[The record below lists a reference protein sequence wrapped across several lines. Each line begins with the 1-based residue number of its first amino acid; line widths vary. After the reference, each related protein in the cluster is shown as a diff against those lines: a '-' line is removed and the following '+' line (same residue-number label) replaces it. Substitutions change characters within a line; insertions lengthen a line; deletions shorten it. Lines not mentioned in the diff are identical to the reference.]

1 MIGKVFDFS
10 GSWGAKTMKIGFIGA
25 GKVGSAMAVLLQKAG
40 YQVVGIASRSQE
52 SAQVMA
58 KRLNC
63 PVLSK
68 GEAARN
74 AEVLFLTTSDDA
86 ISTVAEE
93 VASDGAFYSGQVVL
107 HMSGAHTAQLLEPA
121 AKQGAITLS
130 LHPIQSFASVE
141 QAIELIPGTYFSIE
155 GDVRGHGLAIK
166 MVEDLGGKHFLLE
179 SESKVLYHGAASVAS
194 NYLVGLLDTA
204 MKLLAEAG
212 VPEELRLP
220 AFLPLVTGTL
230 ENIKK
235 LGIPEALTGPIS
247 RGDCGTVKKHLTAM
261 EGLPQLTS
269 VYRILGLVTV
279 DTAINKGTI
288 SEEQAK
294 ALRSLLAD
302 HWQGMH

>member
-1 MIGKVFDFS
+1 
-10 GSWGAKTMKIGFIGA
+10 MKIGFIGA

-40 YQVVGIASRSQE
+40 YQVVGVASRTKE
-52 SAQVMA
+52 PAQAMA

-68 GEAARN
+68 GETARIS
-74 AEVLFLTTSDDA
+74 EVLFLTTSDDA
-86 ISTVAEE
+86 ISPVAEE

-155 GDVRGHGLAIK
+155 GDAQGYDLAIK
-166 MVEDLGGKHFLLE
+166 MVEDLGGNHFLLD
-179 SESKVLYHGAASVAS
+179 SESKILYHAAASVAS

-204 MKLLAEAG
+204 MNLLAQAG

-261 EGLPQLTS
+261 EKLPQLAD
-269 VYRILGLVTV
+269 VYQTLGLVTI

-302 HWQGMH
+302 HWHGMH